1 MAHGIFAIPDKLSMG
16 FKLKPLL
23 YQLYLFYLSKT
34 NVQGTLPRKKKEP
47 ENIHVP
53 KWVPETYSQSDSEDS
68 EILIPEG
75 PNHVHAAMSDSDS
88 ESPPETKSNSKK
100 KSRSKSKSKVER
112 QRSST
117 PKLPTPQKVSIAGVS
132 GPVPKQFRPNSRV
145 AELMSKF
152 SYFQSE
158 SEETIKSSMKSKFQ
172 RLILRQDKSFMIF
185 YQFKILDLTPN
196 EQILISEVI
205 SNIRKS
211 CFDALLQ
218 QISCP
223 MHQIPT
229 ITVFNSINQ
238 TMVMKQL
245 F

>member
-1 MAHGIFAIPDKLSMG
+1 MQSLENDLRNLLRELRILKSTSVSVHPYSMFTSFFKGVIHGLQWVKYDFVKS
-16 FKLKPLL
+16 FKFVKIC
-23 YQLYLFYLSKT
+23 
-34 NVQGTLPRKKKEP
+34 VQGTLPRKKNEP
-47 ENIHVP
+47 ENVHAP

-88 ESPPETKSNSKK
+88 ESSPETKSNSKK
-100 KSRSKSKSKVER
+100 KSRSKSKSRVER

-132 GPVPKQFRPNSRV
+132 GPATKQFRTNSRV

-172 RLILRQDKSFMIF
+172 RFILRQDKSFMIF
-185 YQFKILDLTPN
+185 YQFKY
-196 EQILISEVI
+196 QILHLMS
-205 SNIRKS
+205 KY
-211 CFDALLQ
+211 LYQ
-218 QISCP
+218 
-223 MHQIPT
+223 
-229 ITVFNSINQ
+229 
-238 TMVMKQL
+238 K
-245 F
+245 